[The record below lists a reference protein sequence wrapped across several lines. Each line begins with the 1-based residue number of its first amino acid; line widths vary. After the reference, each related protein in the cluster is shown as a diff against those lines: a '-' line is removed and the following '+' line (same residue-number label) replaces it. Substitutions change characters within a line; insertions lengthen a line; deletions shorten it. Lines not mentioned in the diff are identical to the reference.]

1 MRNLFGRRRTKNDG
15 SKNGSESGSVKISGP
30 IGEVEHR
37 IHIDHEKSRD
47 HGYEAR
53 FYRRHLDPTL
63 STRVLQNSIYVKI
76 PAVSDDFVNEM
87 TIEMSRLTKT
97 QSMDALDNY
106 ELVENEKQISVCS
119 PTRTQSAG
127 LKRNVSKSW
136 HDNLDVICSTQSTTT
151 TNYDDDD
158 DSSSYSRDTSME
170 TTTSSSLPPPFTPD
184 DIREA
189 SLNLSNHEQRQRP
202 IPKARSIENIADIS
216 TSSSEQDD
224 REQKLRILL
233 KKFGPSFDEYD
244 DHLKPAPIPPERKS
258 KTTPYG
264 SSGDDA
270 DECSSIPQ
278 KPCRTD
284 LISSS
289 RLNVAPVPKPRQSK
303 QSQSPEF
310 NNDHAV
316 YL

>member
-1 MRNLFGRRRTKNDG
+1 MRNLFGRRRTKNE
-15 SKNGSESGSVKISGP
+15 SKAGSEGSSVKISGP
-30 IGEVEHR
+30 IGQVEHR

-63 STRVLQNSIYVKI
+63 STRVLQNSLYVKI

-136 HDNLDVICSTQSTTT
+136 HDNLDAICSNTTT
-151 TNYDDDD
+151 PTRTTINDDDD
-158 DSSSYSRDTSME
+158 DSSTYSRDTSME

-189 SLNLSNHEQRQRP
+189 SLNLSQEQRQRP
-202 IPKARSIENIADIS
+202 IPKARSIENIADVS

-224 REQKLRILL
+224 REQKLKILL
-233 KKFGPSFDEYD
+233 KKFGPYDEYD
-244 DHLKPAPIPPERKS
+244 DYYKPAPVPPERKS
-258 KTTPYG
+258 KTTPNG
-264 SSGDDA
+264 SSGD
-270 DECSSIPQ
+270 ESPGSSIPK

-284 LISSS
+284 LASQ
-289 RLNVAPVPKPRQSK
+289 LTQNVPVPKPRQTK
-303 QSQSPEF
+303 RPPSPESYS
-310 NNDHAV
+310 DHAV

>member
-1 MRNLFGRRRTKNDG
+1 MRNLFGRRRAKND

-30 IGEVEHR
+30 IGQVQHR

-136 HDNLDVICSTQSTTT
+136 HDNLDAICSTTTPSRA
-151 TNYDDDD
+151 NNDDIDDED

-189 SLNLSNHEQRQRP
+189 SLNLSHETHRQRP
-202 IPKARSIENIADIS
+202 VPKARSIENIADVS

-224 REQKLRILL
+224 REQKLKILL
-233 KKFGPSFDEYD
+233 KKFGPSFDEFD
-244 DHLKPAPIPPERKS
+244 DHYKLAPIPPERKS
-258 KTTPYG
+258 KTPSG
-264 SSGDDA
+264 SSGE
-270 DECSSIPQ
+270 ECSSSSSIPQ
-278 KPCRTD
+278 KPIRTD
-284 LISSS
+284 LSFQ
-289 RLNVAPVPKPRQSK
+289 NAPVPKPRQSK
-303 QSQSPEF
+303 RPPSPEF